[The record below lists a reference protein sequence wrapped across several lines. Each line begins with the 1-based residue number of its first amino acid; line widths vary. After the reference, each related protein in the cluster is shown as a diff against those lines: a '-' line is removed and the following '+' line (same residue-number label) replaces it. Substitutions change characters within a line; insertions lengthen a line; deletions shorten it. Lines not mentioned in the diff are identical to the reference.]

1 MVGIKRILHFYL
13 ELYNTIILLAIIIRN
28 LLITIKLT
36 VTVLAINVTVEKS
49 AEINWYTNNIVT
61 SIEHA
66 EIPSSLIYWN
76 LKF

>member
-66 EIPSSLIYWN
+66 EIPSSLIY
-76 LKF
+76 